1 MNVVFNNTL
10 NITKFYYQFQ
20 QQKVYSIKVDKM
32 FNLIFYAH
40 KRMLKCFLFWFYLKN
55 FPTMITKDNICNM
68 WLVGFDIDSFV
79 SIIKTFTNTNTFL
92 PYPEYRGLILHIF
105 HPWDYSCWPGCVVWP
120 GWLSYIKI
128 SINLFSSMTF
138 GGQNCMDGAGMP
150 NNRVQDDDMKINHG
164 HK

>member
-79 SIIKTFTNTNTFL
+79 SIIKTFKLTLSSHTQSKEDWICMFFT
-92 PYPEYRGLILHIF
+92 
-105 HPWDYSCWPGCVVWP
+105 PGTIVVD
-120 GWLSYIKI
+120 L
-128 SINLFSSMTF
+128 
-138 GGQNCMDGAGMP
+138 A
-150 NNRVQDDDMKINHG
+150 V
-164 HK
+164 